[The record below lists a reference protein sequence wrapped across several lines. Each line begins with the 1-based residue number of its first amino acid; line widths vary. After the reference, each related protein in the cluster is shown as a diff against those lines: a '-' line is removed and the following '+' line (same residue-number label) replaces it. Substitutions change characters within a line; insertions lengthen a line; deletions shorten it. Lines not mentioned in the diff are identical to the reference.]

1 MGKGWDFVIF
11 NLRNDLTFL
20 FVFFC
25 RVPVSSALGL
35 RSGMILSALE
45 LEYMVSESSSSF
57 GSASQVVDDVIRTI
71 HNGISETFRPR
82 AGNGDSSMDGE
93 GTGACD
99 DKDKR
104 ETVVLL

>member
-35 RSGMILSALE
+35 GSGMILSALE
-45 LEYMVSESSSSF
+45 LEYMVSF
-57 GSASQVVDDVIRTI
+57 
-71 HNGISETFRPR
+71 NLKFET
-82 AGNGDSSMDGE
+82 
-93 GTGACD
+93 
-99 DKDKR
+99 
-104 ETVVLL
+104 